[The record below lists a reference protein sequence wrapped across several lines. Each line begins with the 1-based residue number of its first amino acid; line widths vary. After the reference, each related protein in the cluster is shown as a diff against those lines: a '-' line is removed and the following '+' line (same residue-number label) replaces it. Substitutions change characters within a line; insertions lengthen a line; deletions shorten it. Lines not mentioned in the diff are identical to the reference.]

1 MVQATEMRETRQE
14 QVRDGSRDFDFLN
27 GRHRVHNVRFAGR
40 LEQSERW
47 ETFEALSISTPLP
60 QGTGCIDELVADG
73 RGGCIGTTLRLYD
86 RRIRR
91 WSLYRMDSASGLLQP
106 PLQGAFRDGTGVF
119 EGRDELGGQ
128 PVRVRLTWSHISPT
142 SARCE
147 QAYSRDSG
155 TSWESCWIMQY
166 MRLEDRRPQ
175 APREQGMVL
184 ATEFMFSDPPANQGK
199 RP

>member
-40 LEQSERW
+40 LEQSERC

-60 QGTGCIDELVADG
+60 QGTGCIDELLADG
-73 RGGCIGTTLRLYD
+73 SSAYIGTTLRLYD

-91 WSLYRMDSASGLLQP
+91 WSLYRMDSASGLLQS
-106 PLQGAFRDGTGVF
+106 PLQGAFRDGIGVF

-128 PVRVRLTWSHISPT
+128 PVRG
-142 SARCE
+142 A
-147 QAYSRDSG
+147 
-155 TSWESCWIMQY
+155 
-166 MRLEDRRPQ
+166 
-175 APREQGMVL
+175 
-184 ATEFMFSDPPANQGK
+184 
-199 RP
+199 

>member
-1 MVQATEMRETRQE
+1 MVQATEVREARQE

-47 ETFEALSISTPLP
+47 ETFEALSITTPLP
-60 QGTGCIDELVADG
+60 RGTGCIDQLVADG
-73 RGGCIGTTLRLYD
+73 RSGYIGTTLRLYD
-86 RRIRR
+86 PRIRR
-91 WSLYRMDSASGLLQP
+91 WSLYRMDSASGLLQS
-106 PLQGAFRDGTGVF
+106 PLQGAFHDGTGVF

-128 PVRVRLTWSHISPT
+128 PVRVRLTWSHIGST

-155 TSWESCWIMQY
+155 ASWESCWIMQY
-166 MRLEDRRPQ
+166 MRLEERQPQ
-175 APREQGMVL
+175 ASREQGLVL
-184 ATEFMFSDPPANQGK
+184 ATEFMFSDPPGAGLL
-199 RP
+199 RS